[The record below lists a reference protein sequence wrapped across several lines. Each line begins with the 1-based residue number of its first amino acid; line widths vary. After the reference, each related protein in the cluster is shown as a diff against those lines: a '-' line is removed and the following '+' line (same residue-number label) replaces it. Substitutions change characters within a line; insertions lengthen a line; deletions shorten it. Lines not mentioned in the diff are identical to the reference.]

1 MPRYC
6 TFAVGNDGVENSRAF
21 VLRTDANAIVW
32 AKHLLEDRPI
42 ELWSGVRLVQR
53 FLPPAPPK
61 VRDAITYVI
70 VQGRMR
76 AKGRK

>member
-6 TFAVGNDGVENSRAF
+6 ICAVGNDGVENSRAF
-21 VLRTDANAIVW
+21 VCDTDANAIVW

-42 ELWSGVRLVQR
+42 ELWSGDRLVQH
-53 FLPPAPPK
+53 FLPTPPK
-61 VRDAITYVI
+61 AKAAITYVI
-70 VQGRMR
+70 VQGRVI